1 MYAPSTN
8 MMFRFGYAAL
18 GVALVAFAAAGC
30 STTAKV
36 AQGSKG
42 NVYLEEVADWSF
54 EANHPAVIDQA
65 TMMKVIKGLYSED
78 GSSRMSAGGSKPMRI
93 FSDEDA
99 EFLSPLLT
107 QGLAKAKPEQLVG
120 FRVSSSAGSGYEPTA
135 GSIYVKN
142 GSIYMTIAKGGTV
155 SGFSPDSVAR
165 TEAAPSYAA
174 GGTLGATSTVIDYM
188 ALAKA
193 PSSAALPV
201 AKAQP
206 KPPAPPAAMAVA
218 PAPAAKTQPVSTV
231 ASPSIG
237 AGAPAVEAAQ
247 VDKAKETIAKK
258 DSEINMLRKESE
270 WMKREL
276 RDRDEEIKAL
286 RASKVSGKPVQKK
299 KHVEAY
305 PVR

>member
-1 MYAPSTN
+1 MAS
-8 MMFRFGYAAL
+8 
-18 GVALVAFAAAGC
+18 AAAGC
-30 STTAKV
+30 STTSKV

-78 GSSRMSAGGSKPMRI
+78 GSSRMSAGGSKPMRT

-120 FRVSSSAGSGYEPTA
+120 FRVSSSAGSGSEPTA
-135 GSIYVKN
+135 GSMFVKN
-142 GSIYMTIAKGGTV
+142 GFIHVTITKGSMV
-155 SGFSPDSVAR
+155 SGFSPESVAR

-174 GGTLGATSTVIDYM
+174 GGVLGATATVIDYV

-193 PSSAALPV
+193 PASVALPV

-206 KPPAPPAAMAVA
+206 K
-218 PAPAAKTQPVSTV
+218 APAASSPVAVTPSPSGMAQPVTTAVNPSMNTIASSTEV
-231 ASPSIG
+231 NQI
-237 AGAPAVEAAQ
+237 
-247 VDKAKETIAKK
+247 DKAKETIAKK

-299 KHVEAY
+299 KHVEVY
-305 PVR
+305 QTR